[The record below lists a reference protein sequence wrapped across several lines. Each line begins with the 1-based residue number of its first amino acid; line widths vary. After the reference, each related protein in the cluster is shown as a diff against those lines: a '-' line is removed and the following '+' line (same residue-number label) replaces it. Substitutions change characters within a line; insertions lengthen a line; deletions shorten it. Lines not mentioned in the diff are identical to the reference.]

1 MLDDH
6 PAEAVT
12 PTSLWLR
19 DKGDIRMD
27 LSKIAGHRLSMAALV
42 LGFLV
47 MAAACGGESPTPTV
61 PLEPTS
67 TPAPTP
73 TPTPEPTP
81 EPTPTPTP
89 TPEPELT
96 LDELVASAVAR
107 LAAMASAKFEMIDE
121 KESGSKFFGTTLK
134 SVEGEVQS
142 PDRAQILVD
151 VEAPGLGFV
160 EIGILAVGD
169 EAYMKFSKD
178 APWLA
183 LPLEQ
188 VPFKFQG
195 MGVTLSELLPVMKD
209 TAITGRERVGGA
221 ETIRIDG
228 NVASEDMS
236 DLITSVDPGYAITLT
251 WWLDETEHTLRQ
263 FRIAGQVFKDD
274 GPETSR
280 LLTIEIDAPVDI
292 QLPDLTPAP

>member
-1 MLDDH
+1 
-6 PAEAVT
+6 
-12 PTSLWLR
+12 
-19 DKGDIRMD
+19 MD
-27 LSKIAGHRLSMAALV
+27 LSKRAGHRLAMAALV

-47 MAAACGGESPTPTV
+47 LAAACGGESPTPTV
-61 PLEPTS
+61 PPEPTS
-67 TPAPTP
+67 TPAPTA
-73 TPTPEPTP
+73 TPTPES
-81 EPTPTPTP
+81 TPTPTP

-96 LDELVASAVAR
+96 LDELVASAVGK

-178 APWLA
+178 APWLS

-195 MGVTLSELLPVMKD
+195 MGDYAEQ
-209 TAITGRERVGGA
+209 TAARHEGHGHCGPGA
-221 ETIRIDG
+221 CR
-228 NVASEDMS
+228 
-236 DLITSVDPGYAITLT
+236 
-251 WWLDETEHTLRQ
+251 R
-263 FRIAGQVFKDD
+263 R
-274 GPETSR
+274 
-280 LLTIEIDAPVDI
+280 
-292 QLPDLTPAP
+292 

>member
-1 MLDDH
+1 
-6 PAEAVT
+6 
-12 PTSLWLR
+12 
-19 DKGDIRMD
+19 MD
-27 LSKIAGHRLSMAALV
+27 LSKIVGHRLSMAALV

-47 MAAACGGESPTPTV
+47 AAAACGGESPTPTV
-61 PLEPTS
+61 PPEPTPI
-67 TPAPTP
+67 PAPTP
-73 TPTPEPTP
+73 TPTP

-96 LDELVASAVAR
+96 LDDLVASAVAK
-107 LAAMASAKFEMIDE
+107 LAAMATAEFEMIDE

-134 SVEGEVQS
+134 SVEGAIQS

-209 TAITGRERVGGA
+209 TAITGQERVEGA
-221 ETIRIDG
+221 DTIRIDG
-228 NVASEDMS
+228 NVASEAMS
-236 DLITSVDPGYAITLT
+236 GLITSVDPGHAITLT

-263 FRIAGQVFKDD
+263 FRIAGRVFNDD

-280 LLTIEIDAPVDI
+280 LLTIEIDVPVDI
-292 QLPDLTPAP
+292 QLPELTPAP

>member
-1 MLDDH
+1 
-6 PAEAVT
+6 
-12 PTSLWLR
+12 
-19 DKGDIRMD
+19 MD
-27 LSKIAGHRLSMAALV
+27 LSKIAGHRLAMAALV
-42 LGFLV
+42 LGFVVL
-47 MAAACGGESPTPTV
+47 AAACGGESPTPTV
-61 PLEPTS
+61 PPEPTS
-67 TPAPTP
+67 TPAPTA
-73 TPTPEPTP
+73 TPTP

-96 LDELVASAVAR
+96 LDELVASAVEK

-178 APWLA
+178 APWLS

-209 TAITGRERVGGA
+209 TAITGQERVGGA
-221 ETIRIDG
+221 DTIRIDG

-274 GPETSR
+274 APETSR
-280 LLTIEIDAPVDI
+280 LLTIEINAPVDI
-292 QLPDLTPAP
+292 QLPELTPAP